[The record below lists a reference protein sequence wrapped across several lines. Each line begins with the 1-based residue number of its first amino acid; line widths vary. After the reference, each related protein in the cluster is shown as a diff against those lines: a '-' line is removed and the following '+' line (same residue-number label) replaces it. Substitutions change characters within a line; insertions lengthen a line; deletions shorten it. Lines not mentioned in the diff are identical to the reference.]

1 MSKNIINLFLILF
14 YLFPFFSFVYSK
26 DDYNSFLSKKEEI
39 SENSKIIE
47 QRRIDNAIYVIRNY
61 DGDKNL
67 DIDTN
72 IPIFINN
79 PKKNLKKHFRLISI
93 DKNTNKPSSAIN
105 SDNYYCI
112 EDKDNHKRIGITNQQ
127 GVLGFYPPIDYNQ
140 NGVEDNCLWKIIPKI
155 IEEKIDKRKIK
166 KVYYYLQNRANGKFL
181 VYADNNRDKKK
192 KLTCEFE
199 NEKKLTKNNYFLFH
213 KMYREKLLNE
223 SSEII
228 ENEPIDVLI
237 KYIDLSDPNLKREGI
252 EQIKK
257 DEDNGEIKYVLRSI
271 MKNIPWVRKI
281 FILMPNEKIKYFKD
295 PEEIKDKIV
304 YVKDKDILGFDSAS
318 SPAFQFNL
326 WKMKEFG
333 MSENFILMDDDYF
346 IGKPLKKSNF
356 FYEENG
362 QVYPALVTGD
372 YYEMSKNSLET
383 SIKPLIAKISSTGA
397 HTPKGFEIMQK
408 SSLLFLYDIFGN
420 DDMRYGQ
427 PLIEAS
433 FSHNAIAVKQ
443 SDIKEVYD
451 YIVKLYPYA
460 NETLRAKKRHIRS
473 LQPQTIFLSYPIN
486 QYDRRV
492 KIVTSKFYDLTLFKG
507 KIESELYVI
516 NTSDRKYNQNYYANE
531 IKKLEELY
539 PEKTIYEREDN
550 NINDNKKIIEDKKED
565 KKEEKKEDKKEEK
578 KYESSSALNEDI
590 VKFLN
595 NILNEKEEYKNE
607 LNGIKNKIEFL
618 LEEYKDSKKEIE
630 KLILTYNNLIKNN
643 MTSYENKDKDSSS
656 KFYLIEILI
665 LIVFLAYLIKFLY
678 NKSSFNARNNNNNEA
693 NYSDLNGFGYIN
705 SDIELSSKSSKLLM

>member
-1 MSKNIINLFLILF
+1 MQI
-14 YLFPFFSFVYSK
+14 
-26 DDYNSFLSKKEEI
+26 
-39 SENSKIIE
+39 IIE
-47 QRRIDNAIYVIRNY
+47 
-61 DGDKNL
+61 
-67 DIDTN
+67 T
-72 IPIFINN
+72 
-79 PKKNLKKHFRLISI
+79 
-93 DKNTNKPSSAIN
+93 
-105 SDNYYCI
+105 
-112 EDKDNHKRIGITNQQ
+112 
-127 GVLGFYPPIDYNQ
+127 
-140 NGVEDNCLWKIIPKI
+140 
-155 IEEKIDKRKIK
+155 
-166 KVYYYLQNRANGKFL
+166 
-181 VYADNNRDKKK
+181 KKK

-362 QVYPALVTGD
+362 QVFPALVTGD
-372 YYEMSKNSLET
+372 YYEMSKNALET

-397 HTPKGFEIMQK
+397 HTPNGFAIMQK

-420 DDMRYGQ
+420 DDTRYGH

-492 KIVTSKFYDLTLFKG
+492 KIVTSKFYDLTQFKG
-507 KIESELYVI
+507 KIETELYVI
-516 NTSDRKYNQNYYANE
+516 NTSDKKYNQNYYANE

-539 PEKTIYEREDN
+539 PEKTIYEREDDKN
-550 NINDNKKIIEDKKED
+550 NDNKKIIEDKKED
-565 KKEEKKEDKKEEK
+565 KKRRKEGRQKRRKK
-578 KYESSSALNEDI
+578 I
-590 VKFLN
+590 
-595 NILNEKEEYKNE
+595 
-607 LNGIKNKIEFL
+607 
-618 LEEYKDSKKEIE
+618 
-630 KLILTYNNLIKNN
+630 
-643 MTSYENKDKDSSS
+643 
-656 KFYLIEILI
+656 
-665 LIVFLAYLIKFLY
+665 
-678 NKSSFNARNNNNNEA
+678 
-693 NYSDLNGFGYIN
+693 
-705 SDIELSSKSSKLLM
+705 